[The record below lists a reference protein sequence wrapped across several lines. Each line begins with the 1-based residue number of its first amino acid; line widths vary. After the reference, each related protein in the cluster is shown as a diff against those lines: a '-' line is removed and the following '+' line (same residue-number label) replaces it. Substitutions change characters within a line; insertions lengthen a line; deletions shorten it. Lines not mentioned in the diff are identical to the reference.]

1 MKKILTLACAAL
13 FMVSCGEDPAD
24 KMCKIID
31 DGTARIEKCA
41 NSDEAEKIQKEVMD
55 QITEFGENAGIIDNL
70 RFGEEGQK
78 RVEEATE
85 KMMKAYMD
93 KVFNSATE
101 SLDKIGED
109 AKKAVEDAAAAATE

>member
-109 AKKAVEDAAAAATE
+109 AKKAVEDAAAATE